1 MIKTTY
7 ICDRCAAEQE
17 TRDQFW
23 TIGVWATPHGGFS
36 ETAIEHK
43 KSLQVCRP
51 CLEGLGVHVQRETAQ
66 KAGYVERTTEDIL
79 IELLERIGK

>member
-7 ICDRCAAEQE
+7 IC
-17 TRDQFW
+17 
-23 TIGVWATPHGGFS
+23 GFS
-36 ETAIEHK
+36 ESAIEHK

-51 CLEGLGVHVQRETAQ
+51 CLESLGVHVMRET
-66 KAGYVERTTEDIL
+66 KEKPGYVERTTEDIL